1 MSRNTIDAGLKELE
15 RQDAAA
21 PSGRARR
28 TGGGRKKATAKQPG
42 LLEALQEIIESA
54 IRGDPET
61 DLLWVSMSQ
70 RHLVKALQARGFKV
84 AQRTV
89 GPLLK
94 DLGYSLQ
101 ANAKTKEGTNHPD
114 RNAQFEHINALVKAF
129 RAKGQPAISVDTK
142 KKELVGDFKNNGR
155 TLRPKGEPEPV
166 RVHDFIIKDKEHG
179 RVSPYG
185 VYDIAAN
192 EGWVNVGVDHDTA
205 AFAVESIRR
214 WWNRLG
220 KKRYGK
226 SKSLLITADCGG
238 SNGARVRLWKVELQK
253 LANETGLSITVA
265 HHPPGTSKW
274 NRIEHRMFAHISM
287 NWRGKPLVSHQV
299 IVQLIAAT
307 KTESGLNIACDI
319 DWSHYPKGISIPKS
333 ALAKLNLAYDEFH
346 PDWNY
351 TFHPCSQ

>member
-1 MSRNTIDAGLKELE
+1 MSDVIGMSRNTIDAGLKELE
-15 RQDAAA
+15 RQEEAA

-28 TGGGRKKATAKQPG
+28 TGGGRKKATEKQPG

-101 ANAKTKEGTNHPD
+101 ANAKTKEGANHPD

-155 TLRPKGEPEPV
+155 TLRPKGKPEPV

-220 KKRYGK
+220 KKRYGIAG
-226 SKSLLITADCGG
+226 SANPPVIGG
-238 SNGARVRLWKVELQK
+238 LGLPVKYTVGAGAFSDRDW
-253 LANETGLSITVA
+253 
-265 HHPPGTSKW
+265 
-274 NRIEHRMFAHISM
+274 
-287 NWRGKPLVSHQV
+287 
-299 IVQLIAAT
+299 
-307 KTESGLNIACDI
+307 LNMT
-319 DWSHYPKGISIPKS
+319 
-333 ALAKLNLAYDEFH
+333 
-346 PDWNY
+346 Y
-351 TFHPCSQ
+351 TYNF